1 MSTVATENQ
10 TGQSGGPAVS
20 QRHTLSPYKSL
31 GQNAKFCRRG
41 TCQYYEWLIRGFQ
54 IHADFQNLQLLGEAP
69 GVDEKATEECPEGG
83 QKLTDGKDYAWD
95 QIFNFD
101 KGGLYHK
108 HMLPRA
114 YISKTEKQAPGFQAG
129 KLG

>member
-1 MSTVATENQ
+1 MLRLKTKQ
-10 TGQSGGPAVS
+10 GQVVGQLSHKDTAP
-20 QRHTLSPYKSL
+20 SPYKSL

-69 GVDEKATEECPEGG
+69 GVDEKAPEECPEGG

-114 YISKTEKQAPGFQAG
+114 YISKMEKQAPGFQAG